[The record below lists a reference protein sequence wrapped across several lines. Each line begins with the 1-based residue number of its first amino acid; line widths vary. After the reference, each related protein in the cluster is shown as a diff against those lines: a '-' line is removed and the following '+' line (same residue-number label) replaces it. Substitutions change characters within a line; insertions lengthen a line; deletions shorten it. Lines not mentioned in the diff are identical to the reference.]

1 MSTPRLEVRLDLIEH
16 NARTVVERLR
26 PLGIAVSGV
35 TKASLGD
42 PLIASAMLAGGVSS
56 LSDSRIENIERL
68 REGGIT
74 GEIML
79 IRSPMLSQTDR
90 VVDAADVS
98 MNTEMRVLEGLSRSA
113 WRRGR
118 THGVIVMVELGDLRE
133 GVMPDE
139 AEAMISRT
147 QDLRSLVIRGIG
159 ANLACQSGVIPDAAN
174 MTVLSD
180 LACSIERSLG
190 LHLDIV
196 SGGNSANL
204 GWAMDG
210 RRLVGRVNHL
220 RLGESIL
227 LGRDPVDRSPIAGL
241 DAGAFT
247 VVGEVIEAKA
257 KPPSPWGS
265 VGQTAFGEPLD
276 LQDRAEGRSRII
288 VALGR
293 QDLDVDGIT
302 APPPLEVLGA
312 SSDHLIL
319 GTTLRP
325 PPVGSEVRV
334 APTYGTLLRAMT
346 SPSVS
351 VEHLEDASGAPSPL
365 RHRVHQ
371 SDW

>member
-1 MSTPRLEVRLDLIEH
+1 
-16 NARTVVERLR
+16 
-26 PLGIAVSGV
+26 
-35 TKASLGD
+35 
-42 PLIASAMLAGGVSS
+42 
-56 LSDSRIENIERL
+56 
-68 REGGIT
+68 
-74 GEIML
+74 
-79 IRSPMLSQTDR
+79 
-90 VVDAADVS
+90 

-227 LGRDPVDRSPIAGL
+227 LGRDPVDRSPI
-241 DAGAFT
+241 
-247 VVGEVIEAKA
+247 EAKA
-257 KPPSPWGS
+257 KPRSPWGS

-276 LQDRAEGRSRII
+276 PQDRAEGRSRII

-293 QDLDVDGIT
+293 QDVDVDGIT

-319 GTTLRP
+319 GTTSRP